1 MTRLRR
7 SAPVAVIAAALA
19 ALIACGEPYQHTNP
33 YDPAVPVT
41 IVITGPDST
50 FSWFEEGDYKAT
62 SVPAFPDSSF
72 EWDSSD
78 EVAYVPAGRGAF
90 TSGQLEP
97 PPLYPET
104 RTVVISAGIGGY
116 DTTGNTANPVNGAAK
131 IVRAWRHTALKSV
144 VMTQR
149 VTSILLRCPDTH
161 VCDPVSVG
169 GTWSVWVDGF
179 DALNHKIVALFNTI
193 VNPATGAIVATFS
206 VRDPSIASV
215 VPVGVRA
222 STVTALKT
230 GSTWIIATRGALL
243 DSIQLTVH

>member
-1 MTRLRR
+1 MRLRR
-7 SAPVAVIAAALA
+7 SAPLVAFVALA
-19 ALIACGEPYQHTNP
+19 VFVACSDPYKHTNP

-41 IVITGPDST
+41 IVINGPDST
-50 FSWFEEGDYKAT
+50 FSWFEEAHYTAT
-62 SVPAFPDSSF
+62 ASPAFPDSAF
-72 EWDSSD
+72 QWDSND
-78 EVAYVPAGRGAF
+78 EVTFVPDGRGTF
-90 TSGQLEP
+90 TSGQLGP
-97 PPLYPET
+97 PPLYPAT
-104 RTVVISAGIGGY
+104 RNVQISAGLGGY
-116 DTTGNTANPVNGAAK
+116 DTIANTFAVVDGPVK
-131 IVRAWRHTALKSV
+131 TVRAWRHTALKTV

-193 VNPATGAIVATFS
+193 TNPATGTIVATFA

-230 GSTWIIATRGALL
+230 GSTWIVATRGALL